1 MLKMRLLANL
11 TVSLILCSS
20 GSETE
25 TRELERK
32 RKVFPSRGVI
42 DLPFRQIN
50 GVFFAYPSLK
60 SCIYHPFPN
69 AKNGIVTIPEFLQGI
84 SNPL

>member
-1 MLKMRLLANL
+1 MLKMRLFANL

-42 DLPFRQIN
+42 DLPSRQIN
-50 GVFFAYPSLK
+50 GFA
-60 SCIYHPFPN
+60 
-69 AKNGIVTIPEFLQGI
+69 LQTNKRPGRRDFGVVQ
-84 SNPL
+84 PPWTA